1 MSVAR
6 VTIYGTCGPSQT
18 INRLHFKRSDVTTAQ
33 LIQLGTLIV
42 EQWIDFVR
50 GAQFNAMLYQL
61 VRVQEIEG
69 SMRGPF
75 DTPVSMRGTQAST
88 ANFTPV
94 MAEVLKF
101 RTPSAGRHG
110 RGRTYLAGC
119 GGSDM
124 DNGNWSNQQ
133 MNRLIGL
140 CIDLSAKWL
149 SPSGTTLWSL
159 VLVPRTGLAVDA
171 VTVEQIIPRQMIG
184 FQRRRNLG
192 VGW

>member
-18 INRLHFKRSDVTTAQ
+18 INRLHFWRSDATTAQ
-33 LIQLGTLIV
+33 LIALGTAIW
-42 EQWIDFVR
+42 EGWIDFVR

-61 VRVQEIEG
+61 VRVQEIDG
-69 SMRGPF
+69 SSRGPF
-75 DTPVSMRGTQAST
+75 DVPGSLRGTQAST

-140 CIDLSAKWL
+140 STDLTTMWL
-149 SPSGTTLWSL
+149 GGTPTKGWNL
-159 VLVPRTGLAVDA
+159 VLVPRTGQAADRII
-171 VTVEQIIPRQMIG
+171 VEQIIPRQMIG